1 MTGKLLGLAAA
12 AALLVGAA
20 APKAE
25 AAVFDVTFSSPQ
37 LSLSAQVTA
46 SLDSDGTDYDVTGIG
61 GVVTSGSS
69 TYTINGLYGVG
80 GTVGNVQTDGTFN
93 YDNVITK
100 VGGVLQWDGNGL
112 AVTAG
117 SANYVYNLFSDT
129 FYGLNNA
136 LLTTDPAVGA
146 FAATEETLGTGTIAA
161 VPEPS
166 TWAMMILGFLGL
178 GVVAFR
184 RKAGAALRA
193 A

>member
-1 MTGKLLGLAAA
+1 MVDILHKVGIESSSLAATYR
-12 AALLVGAA
+12 ALTTLDG
-20 APKAE
+20 
-25 AAVFDVTFSSPQ
+25 
-37 LSLSAQVTA
+37 LSGWWT
-46 SLDSDGTDYDVTGIG
+46 SDTQGE
-61 GVVTSGSS
+61 
-69 TYTINGLYGVG
+69 
-80 GTVGNVQTDGTFN
+80 
-93 YDNVITK
+93 TK